1 MVSNTKLFFIL
12 CLMVILIGTSL
23 NRRDTRIEALENQLV
38 EVKAELSKTNEDNK
52 KLHAYL
58 TELEASDDIDKK
70 EIMLMWHSI
79 GIMRSNFVA
88 LGLGFHLEPEDIC
101 PEEVED
107 CQEGWEEGSGIKDE
121 G

>member
-1 MVSNTKLFFIL
+1 MF
-12 CLMVILIGTSL
+12 ILIGTSL
-23 NRRDTRIEALENQLV
+23 HRRDMRIEKLENQLV
-38 EVKAELSKTNEDNK
+38 EVKAELSKINKDNK
-52 KLHAYL
+52 NQQAYL
-58 TELEASDDIDKK
+58 KELEKSDDIDKE
-70 EIMLMWHSI
+70 EITLMWHSI